1 MQNDT
6 RGLIVRYISRMSC
19 KSISNR
25 MFVEMLNDVKKY
37 VIDINYKVLLSYEN
51 EPNMT
56 TIILP
61 LS

>member
-6 RGLIVRYISRMSC
+6 RGLIVRSISRMSC

-25 MFVEMLNDVKKY
+25 MLGQNDVKKY
-37 VIDINYKVLLSYEN
+37 VININYKVLLSYEN
-51 EPNMT
+51 DPNMT
-56 TIILP
+56 TIILS